1 MKTRTRFLCSL
12 AALFSAGS
20 LNAATHNDRP
30 NILLIVADDL
40 GYSDLGCYGGEIDT
54 PHLDRLA
61 SSGLRYSQFR
71 VTPMCLTSR
80 IGLLSGMAHTAA
92 GQNTF
97 RYAVPLP
104 QMLRDSG
111 YSTSMSGK
119 AHGFAPM
126 VGNPQTDFGF
136 DLHFGLNDGM
146 SDFYFGNNKWVLN
159 GKPFRD
165 FGDDFYA
172 TRAITDYAIQFI
184 GESLKEGRPFFSHI
198 AYTAP
203 HSPLQAPKEAVEK
216 YLKRG
221 VYARGWDV
229 LREQR
234 FARQKALGI
243 IAADTALAEKGVEV
257 PDWSNLPKRSDR
269 PWELDR
275 DFEELCMATYAAM
288 VDIMDQ
294 NIGRIIA
301 FLSDPD
307 GDGSQSDSVLE
318 NTLIVFLSDNG
329 AAYAGPYAQKIR
341 TPGTKRDSVHANY
354 GWGLLSNTPFKS
366 YKHSSFEGGLRSPLV
381 IHWPKGITHADGKI
395 LHESCS
401 IWDLYPTFLE
411 FAGAEYPGRFGK
423 PDTRPLMGRS
433 LAASFDTATTVS
445 GGSNLFI
452 TSFPRSR
459 GVYEQGW
466 KIASYAD
473 SPWELYQ
480 VSEDPT
486 ERRNLR
492 EIYPEQFNRLIERWN
507 QYAGNYEKGN
517 TQEGTIRRGWGHDW
531 GNKYLHLVDSIPAL
545 MADHVPLD
553 GGLHLHFDAPLD
565 FSGTVGKK
573 IRLMRYG
580 SSSILWEADP
590 DEYHSCQGGNTVQF
604 KDFPLLEA
612 GTHYNITWDQG
623 FAKLIQSGKSVPIPA
638 VNETHVA
645 FRFRTASGPADNR

>member
-1 MKTRTRFLCSL
+1 
-12 AALFSAGS
+12 
-20 LNAATHNDRP
+20 
-30 NILLIVADDL
+30 
-40 GYSDLGCYGGEIDT
+40 
-54 PHLDRLA
+54 
-61 SSGLRYSQFR
+61 
-71 VTPMCLTSR
+71 
-80 IGLLSGMAHTAA
+80 
-92 GQNTF
+92 
-97 RYAVPLP
+97 
-104 QMLRDSG
+104 
-111 YSTSMSGK
+111 
-119 AHGFAPM
+119 
-126 VGNPQTDFGF
+126 
-136 DLHFGLNDGM
+136 
-146 SDFYFGNNKWVLN
+146 
-159 GKPFRD
+159 
-165 FGDDFYA
+165 
-172 TRAITDYAIQFI
+172 
-184 GESLKEGRPFFSHI
+184 
-198 AYTAP
+198 
-203 HSPLQAPKEAVEK
+203 
-216 YLKRG
+216 
-221 VYARGWDV
+221 
-229 LREQR
+229 
-234 FARQKALGI
+234 
-243 IAADTALAEKGVEV
+243 
-257 PDWSNLPKRSDR
+257 
-269 PWELDR
+269 
-275 DFEELCMATYAAM
+275 
-288 VDIMDQ
+288 
-294 NIGRIIA
+294 
-301 FLSDPD
+301 
-307 GDGSQSDSVLE
+307 
-318 NTLIVFLSDNG
+318 
-329 AAYAGPYAQKIR
+329 
-341 TPGTKRDSVHANY
+341 
-354 GWGLLSNTPFKS
+354 
-366 YKHSSFEGGLRSPLV
+366 
-381 IHWPKGITHADGKI
+381 
-395 LHESCS
+395 
-401 IWDLYPTFLE
+401 
-411 FAGAEYPGRFGK
+411 
-423 PDTRPLMGRS
+423 MGRS